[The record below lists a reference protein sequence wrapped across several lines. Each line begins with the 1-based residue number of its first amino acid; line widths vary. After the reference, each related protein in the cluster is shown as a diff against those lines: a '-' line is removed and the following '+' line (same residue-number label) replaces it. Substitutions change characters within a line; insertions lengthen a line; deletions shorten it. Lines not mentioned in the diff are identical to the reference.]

1 MPKEPPKTLKKIL
14 FEARKILW
22 GKGIDFSQTLYGLD
36 YDIFVSLAQTNKTQM
51 TLPKKNFL
59 KARDFILTNARM
71 IERRLFEYH
80 FADGDHM
87 GVFHAVYAYRNS
99 DGGFGH
105 GMEPDTA
112 SPESQPLF
120 SIMALETL
128 DEVGCLTKEIIL
140 KDFMP
145 YFERVTTEK
154 GGIPWMYRP
163 KSNYPCEEHFKTV
176 KEWAALSTTA
186 PLLGILEKYEVA
198 IPWMEKA
205 EHFVWSEFERIKDKH
220 VFCYLCVP
228 RWLTFLKYTKNRSK
242 AAKTIDNLNYWIT
255 NNDVVCEDKT
265 GDGWGLYGKPHR
277 LNYAPT
283 PKSILYS
290 TFNKDAIA
298 SDIQELIRRQ
308 KADGR
313 WDTWYGIS
321 EGTKLEWAGIQTLW
335 TLKTLKNYDSIEL

>member
-1 MPKEPPKTLKKIL
+1 MNLSK
-14 FEARKILW
+14 
-22 GKGIDFSQTLYGLD
+22 DNY
-36 YDIFVSLAQTNKTQM
+36 
-51 TLPKKNFL
+51 L

-71 IERRLFEYH
+71 IERRLFQFH
-80 FADGDHM
+80 FENDGAQ

-128 DEVGCLTKEIIL
+128 DEIGYLNKELIL

-145 YFERVTTEK
+145 YFESVTTEK
-154 GGIPWMYRP
+154 GGIPWMFRP

-186 PLLGILEKYEVA
+186 PLLGILEKYKID
-198 IPWMEKA
+198 IPWMQKA
-205 EHFVWSEFERIKDKH
+205 EEFVWSEFERIKDTH
-220 VFCYLCVP
+220 AFCYLCIP
-228 RWLTFLKYTKNRSK
+228 RWLMFLENTKSQAK
-242 AAKTIDNLNYWIT
+242 AEKTINNLKKWIS
-255 NNDVVCEDKT
+255 NNGIICEDKT
-265 GDGWGLYGKPHR
+265 DEGWGLYGKPHR
-277 LNYAPT
+277 LNYAPSAE
-283 PKSILYS
+283 SILYPIF
-290 TFNKDAIA
+290 TEVEIE
-298 SDIQELIRRQ
+298 SDLNELISRQ
-308 KADGR
+308 KEDGR

-335 TLKTLKNYDSIEL
+335 TLKVLKNYWRIEN